1 MTNAHDRELLVAVKG
16 RNLGDFKKW
25 LEHGASPDAADA
37 DTGRSVLFYVASL
50 DMSNPYRADMLKELL
65 ARKVNVNKADN
76 DGVTP
81 LHEAVRN
88 SRWDVME
95 TLIANNADINARN
108 RDGNTPLHVAMTAA
122 LGTGKTETMQRLLN
136 LGANSVIKNEKG
148 YTPLEAAINRE
159 GFANFYATVISFL
172 KDWENNKTDAKRH
185 ADIADANKD
194 KLQNAANDTINRM
207 RNDAKRFRLKP

>member
-1 MTNAHDRELLVAVKG
+1 MNSPHDNELLVAVKG
-16 RNLGDFKKW
+16 RNLSDFKKW

-37 DTGRSVLFYVASL
+37 DTGHSVLYYVASL
-50 DMSNPYRADMLKELL
+50 DMSNVYRAEMLKELL
-65 ARKVNVNKADN
+65 ARNVNVNKADN

-81 LHEAVRN
+81 LHEAARC

-95 TLIANNADINARN
+95 ALIAHGADINARSKA
-108 RDGNTPLHVAMTAA
+108 GNTPLHAAMTAA
-122 LGTGKTETMQRLLN
+122 LATGKTETMQRLLN

-159 GFANFYATVISFL
+159 SFANFYATVISFL
-172 KDWENNKTDAKRH
+172 QDWENNKTDAKRH

-194 KLQNAANDTINRM
+194 KLHNAANDTINRM
-207 RNDAKRFRLKP
+207 RSDAKRFKLKP